1 MTHSRRR
8 VSDKHDTYPLVWIL
22 LRLVVAVIEWLP
34 LSAAPLLTA
43 TCIMLLLHGL
53 LMGLLGSSTNTTL
66 VRATLALV
74 VPSSLVVISV
84 HPRLVLGVLLLLILI
99 PADASGS
106 WIAALPIVATIVAS
120 TTLVAALTPA
130 IPHLVV
136 L

>member
-1 MTHSRRR
+1 M
-8 VSDKHDTYPLVWIL
+8 
-22 LRLVVAVIEWLP
+22 VVAVERLP

-43 TCIMLLLHGL
+43 TSIILLLHGL
-53 LMGLLGSSTNTTL
+53 LMGLLGSSTYTTL
-66 VRATLALV
+66 VRATLALA

-84 HPRLVLGVLLLLILI
+84 HPRLVLGVLLLLIILI
-99 PADASGS
+99 PADASGP

-120 TTLVAALTPA
+120 ATLVAALTPA

>member
-1 MTHSRRR
+1 M
-8 VSDKHDTYPLVWIL
+8 
-22 LRLVVAVIEWLP
+22 VVAVELLP
-34 LSAAPLLTA
+34 LSAAPGLTV
-43 TCIMLLLHGL
+43 TTSIMLLLHGL
-53 LMGLLGSSTNTTL
+53 LMGLLLLGSSTNTTL

-74 VPSSLVVISV
+74 VPSSLVVIPV

-106 WIAALPIVATIVAS
+106 WIAAPLPIVATIVAS
-120 TTLVAALTPA
+120 ATLVAALTPA

>member
-22 LRLVVAVIEWLP
+22 LRLVVAVVEWLP